1 MKGKKIKM
9 KLYKEFFRYVIPS
22 MLAFALSG
30 LYGVVDGFFL
40 GNAMGDA
47 ALAAINVAY
56 PITAFVQALGC
67 GIGMGGAVQY
77 TIHKAQKKTE
87 DAAKCLGMTLLL
99 LVGAGVVLTP
109 ILIKMNIPMLK
120 ALGLQGDLLVLGNE
134 YITWIG
140 IGTMFQILGT
150 GLVPF
155 MRNLG
160 NAYISTIA
168 MVIGAFFNITFDYLF
183 IWVFRQGMKG
193 AAIASVMGQ
202 FAAFVISIAYVLW
215 KKEKMIFK
223 RVPASLIKKIL
234 LVACS
239 PFGLS
244 FAPNVTLI
252 LVNLNAVAY
261 GGEFA
266 VTCYAPISYI
276 TYIVMILLQGIS
288 DGCQPLV
295 SLFYGK
301 GEDKNAR
308 KIYKISRNFS
318 LLVGVASSIL
328 LSWQSETVVKI
339 FGSSPEVTE
348 YVLEVLPIFL
358 IGMAFSAL
366 SRAAIS
372 YFYATEKNTRAYI
385 LIYGEAVLL
394 AVLLMILPRIMGIIG
409 TWISVM
415 LSQILVSILSQ
426 VLLKVRRK
434 SRHLLL

>member
-1 MKGKKIKM
+1 M

-30 LYGVVDGFFL
+30 LYGIVDGFFL
-40 GNAMGDA
+40 GNEMGDA

-56 PITAFVQALGC
+56 PITAFVQALGT

-77 TIHKAQKKTE
+77 TIHKAQKKTL
-87 DAAKCLGMTLLL
+87 DAAKCLGTTLLL
-99 LVGAGVVLTP
+99 LVGSGVVLTP
-109 ILIKMNIPMLK
+109 LLLIKNIPMLK
-120 ALGLQGDLLVLGNE
+120 ALGLQGDLLLLGNE
-134 YITWIG
+134 YITWIAV
-140 IGTMFQILGT
+140 GTLFQILGT

-160 NAYISTIA
+160 NAYISTVA
-168 MVIGAFFNITFDYLF
+168 MVIGAIFNITFDYLL
-183 IWVFRQGMKG
+183 IWVFHQGMKG

-202 FAAFVISIAYVLW
+202 VAAFLISIGYILW
-215 KKEKMIFK
+215 KKERIIIKK
-223 RVPASLIKKIL
+223 VPLSLVKKIL

-244 FAPNVTLI
+244 FAPNITLI

-276 TYIVMILLQGIS
+276 TYTVMLLLQGIS

-301 GEDKNAR
+301 GEEIEAG
-308 KIYKISRNFS
+308 KIYKMSRNFS
-318 LLVGVASSIL
+318 IFVGIL
-328 LSWQSETVVKI
+328 FMIAVIWQGKMVVSI
-339 FGSSPEVTE
+339 FGSSAQVTE

-358 IGMAFSAL
+358 LGMAFSGI
-366 SRAAIS
+366 SRAVIS
-372 YFYATEKNTRAYI
+372 YFYATEKNIKAYI

-394 AVLLMILPRIMGIIG
+394 AILLFILPKIFGILG
-409 TWISVM
+409 TWVSIM
-415 LSQILVSILSQ
+415 LSQILVAMTSQ
-426 VLLKVRRK
+426 VLLSVGKR
-434 SRHLLL
+434 

>member
-1 MKGKKIKM
+1 M

-56 PITAFVQALGC
+56 PITAFVQALGT

-87 DAAKCLGMTLLL
+87 DAAKCLGLTLLL
-99 LVGAGVVLTP
+99 LFGSGVIITP
-109 ILIKMNIPMLK
+109 ILLTMNIPMLK
-120 ALGLQGDLLVLGNE
+120 ALGLQGELLALGNE
-134 YITWIG
+134 YIIWIAW
-140 IGTMFQILGT
+140 GTLFQILGT

-160 NAYISTIA
+160 NAYISTVA
-168 MVIGAFFNITFDYLF
+168 MVVGAVFNIVFDYLL
-183 IWVFRQGMKG
+183 IWVFHQGMKG

-202 FAAFVISIAYVLW
+202 VAAFAISIGYVLW
-215 KKEKMIFK
+215 KKERMIFK
-223 RVPASLIKKIL
+223 RIPASLMKKIL

-244 FAPNVTLI
+244 FAPNITLI

-276 TYIVMILLQGIS
+276 TYTVMLLLQGVS

-301 GEDKNAR
+301 GEAKEAE
-308 KIYKISRNFS
+308 KIYKMSRNFS
-318 LLVGVASSIL
+318 FFIGILSFVLIIWQGRVVVG
-328 LSWQSETVVKI
+328 I
-339 FGSSPEVTE
+339 FGTSAKVTE
-348 YVLEVLPIFL
+348 YVIKVLPIFL
-358 IGMAFSAL
+358 LGMVFAGI
-366 SRAAIS
+366 SRAVIS
-372 YFYATEKNTRAYI
+372 YFYATEKNTKAYI

-394 AVLLMILPRIMGIIG
+394 AILLLILPKKMGILG
-409 TWISVM
+409 TWISIM
-415 LSQILVSILSQ
+415 FSQILVAMMSQ
-426 VLLKVRRK
+426 ILLKVK
-434 SRHLLL
+434 GK

>member
-1 MKGKKIKM
+1 M

-30 LYGVVDGFFL
+30 LYGIVDGFFL
-40 GNAMGDA
+40 GNEMGDA

-56 PITAFVQALGC
+56 PITAFVQALGT

-87 DAAKCLGMTLLL
+87 DAAKCLGLTLLL
-99 LVGAGVVLTP
+99 LFGSGAIITP
-109 ILIKMNIPMLK
+109 ILLTMNIPMLK
-120 ALGLQGDLLVLGNE
+120 ALGLQGELLALGNE
-134 YITWIG
+134 YIIWIAW
-140 IGTMFQILGT
+140 GTLFQILGT

-160 NAYISTIA
+160 NAYISTVA
-168 MVIGAFFNITFDYLF
+168 MVVGAVFNIVFDYLL
-183 IWVFRQGMKG
+183 IWVFHQGMKG

-202 FAAFVISIAYVLW
+202 VAAFAISIGYVLW
-215 KKEKMIFK
+215 KKERMIFK
-223 RVPASLIKKIL
+223 RIPASLMKKIL

-244 FAPNVTLI
+244 FAPNITLI

-276 TYIVMILLQGIS
+276 TYTVMLLLQGVS

-301 GEDKNAR
+301 GEAKEAG
-308 KIYKISRNFS
+308 KIYKMSRNFS
-318 LLVGVASSIL
+318 FFIGILSFVLIIWQGRVVVG
-328 LSWQSETVVKI
+328 I
-339 FGSSPEVTE
+339 FGTSAKVTE
-348 YVLEVLPIFL
+348 YVIKVLPIFL
-358 IGMAFSAL
+358 LGMVFAGI
-366 SRAAIS
+366 SRAVIS
-372 YFYATEKNTRAYI
+372 YFYATEKNTKAYI

-394 AVLLMILPRIMGIIG
+394 AILLLILPKKMGILG
-409 TWISVM
+409 TWVSIM
-415 LSQILVSILSQ
+415 LSQILVAVMSQ
-426 VLLKVRRK
+426 VLLKVK
-434 SRHLLL
+434 GK

>member
-1 MKGKKIKM
+1 M

-56 PITAFVQALGC
+56 PITAFVQALGT

-87 DAAKCLGMTLLL
+87 DAAKCFGVTLLL
-99 LVGAGVVLTP
+99 LIGSGIILTP
-109 ILIKMNIPMLK
+109 VLISMNIPMLK
-120 ALGLQGDLLVLGNE
+120 ALGLEGNLLALGNE

-160 NAYISTIA
+160 NAYISTVA
-168 MVIGAFFNITFDYLF
+168 MIIGAMFNITFDYLL
-183 IWVFRQGMKG
+183 IWISREGMKG

-202 FAAFVISIAYVLW
+202 VAAFLVSIGYVVW
-215 KKEKMIFK
+215 KKERIIIK
-223 RVPASLIKKIL
+223 RISLSLVKKIA

-244 FAPNVTLI
+244 FAPNITLI
-252 LVNLNAVAY
+252 LVNLNAVTY

-276 TYIVMILLQGIS
+276 TYTVMLLLQGIS

-301 GEDKNAR
+301 GEERDAKS
-308 KIYKISRNFS
+308 IYKMSRNFS
-318 LLVGVASSIL
+318 VVVGIL
-328 LSWQSETVVKI
+328 FMIAVIWRGNWVVGI
-339 FGSSPEVTE
+339 FGSSPEVTK

-358 IGMAFSAL
+358 TGMAFSGL

-385 LIYGEAVLL
+385 LIYGEAILL
-394 AVLLMILPRIMGIIG
+394 AILLFIIPRMVGIIG
-409 TWISVM
+409 TWISIM
-415 LSQILVSILSQ
+415 LSQILISVVSQ
-426 VLLKVRRK
+426 
-434 SRHLLL
+434 LLLEMKRKNR

>member
-1 MKGKKIKM
+1 M

-56 PITAFVQALGC
+56 PITAFVQALGT

-77 TIHKAQKKTE
+77 TIHKAQKKAL
-87 DAAKCLGMTLLL
+87 DAAKCFGITLLML
-99 LVGAGVVLTP
+99 LVSGFIMTP
-109 ILIKMNIPMLK
+109 ILLTMNIPVLK
-120 ALGLQGDLLVLGNE
+120 ALGLQGDLLILGNE
-134 YITWIG
+134 YITWIA

-160 NAYISTIA
+160 NAYISTVA
-168 MVIGAFFNITFDYLF
+168 MVIGAIFNITFDYLL

-202 FAAFVISIAYVLW
+202 VAAFLISMGYVIW
-215 KKEKMIFK
+215 KKEKIVIQ
-223 RVPASLIKKIL
+223 RIPISLVKKIA

-244 FAPNVTLI
+244 FAPNITLI
-252 LVNLNAVAY
+252 LVNLNAVTY

-276 TYIVMILLQGIS
+276 TYTVMLLLQGIS

-301 GEDKNAR
+301 GEERDAKT
-308 KIYKISRNFS
+308 IYKMSRNFS
-318 LLVGVASSIL
+318 VAVGIL
-328 LSWQSETVVKI
+328 FMIAVIWQGNWVVGI
-339 FGSSPEVTE
+339 FGSSPEVTK

-358 IGMAFSAL
+358 IGMAFSGL

-394 AVLLMILPRIMGIIG
+394 AILLFIIPRMVEIIG
-409 TWISVM
+409 TWISIM
-415 LSQILVSILSQ
+415 LSQILVAIMSQ
-426 VLLKVRRK
+426 ILLKNQK
-434 SRHLLL
+434 

>member
-1 MKGKKIKM
+1 M

-30 LYGVVDGFFL
+30 FYGVVDGFFL

-56 PITAFVQALGC
+56 PITAFVQALGT

-87 DAAKCLGMTLLL
+87 EAAKCFGITLLL
-99 LVGAGVVLTP
+99 LVGSGFFITP
-109 ILIKMNIPMLK
+109 ILLTMNTPMLK
-120 ALGLQGDLLVLGNE
+120 ALGLQGGLLLLGNE
-134 YITWIG
+134 YITWIA

-168 MVIGAFFNITFDYLF
+168 MVIGAIFNITFDYLL

-202 FAAFVISIAYVLW
+202 LAAFLISIGYVIW
-215 KKEKMIFK
+215 KKERIVIK
-223 RVPASLIKKIL
+223 RVSPSLVKKIC

-244 FAPNVTLI
+244 FAPNITLI
-252 LVNLNAVAY
+252 LVNLNAVTY

-276 TYIVMILLQGIS
+276 TYTVMALLQGIS

-295 SLFYGK
+295 SLFYGR
-301 GEDKNAR
+301 GENKES
-308 KIYKISRNFS
+308 KSIYKMSRNFS
-318 LLVGVASSIL
+318 VIVGIL
-328 LSWQSETVVKI
+328 FMIAVIWKGNWVVGI
-339 FGSSPEVTE
+339 FGSSPKVTE

-358 IGMAFSAL
+358 IGMAFSGL

-372 YFYATEKNTRAYI
+372 YFYATEKNGKAYF
-385 LIYGEAVLL
+385 LIYGEAILL
-394 AVLLMILPRIMGIIG
+394 AALLFIIPRIVGIIG
-409 TWISVM
+409 TWISIM
-415 LSQILVSILSQ
+415 LSQILIAIMSQ
-426 VLLKVRRK
+426 
-434 SRHLLL
+434 LLLIIKTKNQNR